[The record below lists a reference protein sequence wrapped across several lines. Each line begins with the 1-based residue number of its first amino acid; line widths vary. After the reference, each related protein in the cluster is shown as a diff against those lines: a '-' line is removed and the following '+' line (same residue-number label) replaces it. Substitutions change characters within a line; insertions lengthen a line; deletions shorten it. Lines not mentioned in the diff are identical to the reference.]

1 MTLNCCKAI
10 TWLALQI
17 VLKHAFYDPF
27 YLSQL
32 KYIIFNKGINTSM
45 YMACLLFHLLALGIG
60 HSSTFRTQCLHI
72 QFVYRLCP
80 HDGLNLRPIGNSL
93 SCCGNFFLEMSH
105 PTLDLYF
112 IFSLFFR
119 NFSPCF
125 LFAFEFCRPR
135 TINLLYERISRCV
148 GGI

>member
-1 MTLNCCKAI
+1 
-10 TWLALQI
+10 
-17 VLKHAFYDPF
+17 
-27 YLSQL
+27 
-32 KYIIFNKGINTSM
+32 
-45 YMACLLFHLLALGIG
+45 MACLLFHLLALGIG

-119 NFSPCF
+119 IIIIFK
-125 LFAFEFCRPR
+125 RPKSLV
-135 TINLLYERISRCV
+135 LLAK
-148 GGI
+148 